1 MHIRKKRVIPFVRNK
16 RFIAFVVLLVVAFFM
31 NLLGSYRPNN
41 STKKLT
47 HENIDRVYVL
57 NMDRS
62 VERRKE
68 YESLLTKYFDSKLFG
83 KNFQQIRFKCTDAK
97 FTIIVKDMKTGEKI
111 DGVEFLKG
119 KRNFE
124 FGKLYHIYDKQEPDF
139 VVKYRPN
146 KNGKRLITMGEIGA
160 TMSHLRALRDVVK
173 NEYSNSIIFE
183 DDFVFFKPE
192 SFYEDFDR
200 MLENTPRDY
209 DLIKFDIFTSSGRMP
224 NPYIRFREKIKSYI
238 TNGTNKYL
246 NKQNGKKF
254 WMMSSYMISYAGAKK
269 ILKFVEDNIFDDY
282 FWVVDELI
290 YSEARWRSLN
300 LNLYYAKKPL
310 VTQTDVVAEAR
321 DSKTSEVDKL
331 SVEFKNESE
340 YRFKDKIKK

>member
-1 MHIRKKRVIPFVRNK
+1 MICKKIKYLNNK
-16 RFIAFVVLLVVAFFM
+16 KHLVVVIAFLTIAFFT
-31 NLLGSYRPNN
+31 NLFSSYRPNH

-68 YESLLTKYFDSKLFG
+68 YESLLTKYFDGKLFG
-83 KNFQQIRFKCTDAK
+83 KNFQEIRFKCTDAK

-119 KRNFE
+119 NRNFE
-124 FGKLYHIYDKQEPDF
+124 FGRLYHIYDKQEPDF

-160 TMSHLRALRDVVK
+160 TMSHLRALRDVVR

-192 SFYEDFDR
+192 SFYEDFDK

-209 DLIKFDIFTSSGRMP
+209 DLIKFDIFNAHGNMP
-224 NPYIRFREKIKSYI
+224 NPYVRFREKIKSYF

-254 WMMSSYMISYAGAKK
+254 WMMSSYMISYTGAKK
-269 ILKFVEDNIFDDY
+269 ILQFVENNIFDEH
-282 FWVVDELI
+282 FWVIDELI
-290 YSEARWRSLN
+290 YSEARWRGLN
-300 LNLYYAKKPL
+300 LNLYYAKNPL
-310 VTQTDVVAEAR
+310 VTQTDVVADAR
-321 DSKTSEVDKL
+321 KSMTSEVDKL